1 MFSRVIHIT
10 GFYMV
15 APFLFIPKQY
25 SVVWLYHDFIQ
36 STVTAFRFP
45 LFSHYR

>member
-1 MFSRVIHIT
+1 
-10 GFYMV
+10 MV

-36 STVTAFRFP
+36 HIQQLQHLDFLFLAIIDNAF
-45 LFSHYR
+45 